1 MTMRYVPIDDV
12 VLEIVSGVSPVCE
25 EREAGPHEIGVLK
38 LSAITGGTLDLT
50 AAKAI
55 ASDLVQP
62 SWPRVSAGAILISRA
77 SGSKDLVGACVAV
90 TKSCDQRV
98 VPDTAWQLTIDETAG
113 ALAHWI
119 VEYLRSASG
128 RRAINQIARGT
139 NGIWKITKGEFRR
152 VQVPLP
158 EPERMHAVTCALE
171 AHDRQ
176 VAATNALLTAKRVF
190 RRALLQELLTGRRRF
205 GGFDT
210 TAIPSVA
217 LGEVALSGAARNRG
231 TLGKARVMGVLKDA
245 GMAPMRDHVRAA
257 DLSRYQIVPPDG
269 FAYNPMRLNIG
280 SIARNRSGADC
291 LVSPDY
297 VVFTTDPSVLLPAY
311 LDQVR
316 RSDIWSD
323 FVRPAGAGS
332 VRVRIYFRDLAEI
345 QIPLPSL
352 DEQRRIVHVLEAAD
366 REIASLEKLRDAYD
380 AQKRAVMQRLL
391 SGDLLLPAPTA
402 APELAHA

>member
-1 MTMRYVPIDDV
+1 
-12 VLEIVSGVSPVCE
+12 
-25 EREAGPHEIGVLK
+25 
-38 LSAITGGTLDLT
+38 
-50 AAKAI
+50 
-55 ASDLVQP
+55 
-62 SWPRVSAGAILISRA
+62 
-77 SGSKDLVGACVAV
+77 
-90 TKSCDQRV
+90 
-98 VPDTAWQLTIDETAG
+98 
-113 ALAHWI
+113 
-119 VEYLRSASG
+119 
-128 RRAINQIARGT
+128 
-139 NGIWKITKGEFRR
+139 
-152 VQVPLP
+152 
-158 EPERMHAVTCALE
+158 
-171 AHDRQ
+171 
-176 VAATNALLTAKRVF
+176 
-190 RRALLQELLTGRRRF
+190 
-205 GGFDT
+205 
-210 TAIPSVA
+210 
-217 LGEVALSGAARNRG
+217 
-231 TLGKARVMGVLKDA
+231 
-245 GMAPMRDHVRAA
+245 
-257 DLSRYQIVPPDG
+257 
-269 FAYNPMRLNIG
+269 MRLNIG